1 MSLFINESVRVYR
14 KSVKNFLSEDE
25 KKMTDD
31 EFSRVIYIVTRSWT
45 PVNLRFI
52 GVTDFQNAEKLIR

>member
-45 PVNLRFI
+45 PVNLCFI